1 MEFVGLYKFIK
12 KPTVAVH
19 YKGDTLKRLL
29 EQRWTGHLATVTVV
43 LKSFDDIFSLL
54 SEIDSNRAYGTDLR
68 IEAAGLIRA
77 VSEPSFEFIGRFVQK
92 ILQLLDAPNKMLQSE
107 QMDLLSGMRLVKS
120 ASECV
125 AQLRSESE
133 FNNIMGQCKETE
145 RPQKRKRTVNK
156 SLQGYVVE
164 ETVGQQQG
172 DTDEGDT
179 ELQRL
184 FYSTLDAVGEEISSV
199 SVNATVS

>member
-54 SEIDSNRAYGTDLR
+54 SEIDSNRAFGTELR

-179 ELQRL
+179 ELRRL
-184 FYSTLDAVGEEISSV
+184 FYSTLE
-199 SVNATVS
+199 

>member
-43 LKSFDDIFSLL
+43 LKSFDDIFSLF
-54 SEIDSNRAYGTDLR
+54 RAFGTDLQ

-92 ILQLLDAPNKMLQSE
+92 ILQLLDAPTKCFSQNKWI
-107 QMDLLSGMRLVKS
+107 
-120 ASECV
+120 C
-125 AQLRSESE
+125 
-133 FNNIMGQCKETE
+133 
-145 RPQKRKRTVNK
+145 
-156 SLQGYVVE
+156 SLGC
-164 ETVGQQQG
+164 G
-172 DTDEGDT
+172 
-179 ELQRL
+179 
-184 FYSTLDAVGEEISSV
+184 
-199 SVNATVS
+199 

>member
-43 LKSFDDIFSLL
+43 LKSFDDIFSLF
-54 SEIDSNRAYGTDLR
+54 RAFGTDLQ

-133 FNNIMGQCKETE
+133 FNNIDSDSVK
-145 RPQKRKRTVNK
+145 RQKGRKRGTGRLTKVSK
-156 SLQGYVVE
+156 DMSLKRLLASSRVILTRV
-164 ETVGQQQG
+164 TLNCG
-172 DTDEGDT
+172 D
-179 ELQRL
+179 
-184 FYSTLDAVGEEISSV
+184 YSTAPWTRWGKK
-199 SVNATVS
+199 